1 MPTATVKLMGPDGM
15 PKVHCAVG
23 TGPVDAAYKAV
34 DLALQLPVELT
45 SYSMDVR
52 VPHPVG
58 PTGSSPHSHPTPVEL
73 TSYSMDVRV
82 PHPVGPTGREY
93 CHAAVRPIP
102 KRLTARADSPC
113 TPRKCGRFS
122 SYKGFILCLPRPIR
136 TTQITASL

>member
-1 MPTATVKLMGPDGM
+1 
-15 PKVHCAVG
+15 
-23 TGPVDAAYKAV
+23 V
-34 DLALQLPVELT
+34 DLALQLPVELTSYSMDVRVPHPVGPTGSSPHSHPTPVELT

>member
-58 PTGSSPHSHPTPVEL
+58 PTG
-73 TSYSMDVRV
+73 
-82 PHPVGPTGREY
+82 REY

-122 SYKGFILCLPRPIR
+122 SYKGFFLCLPRPIR